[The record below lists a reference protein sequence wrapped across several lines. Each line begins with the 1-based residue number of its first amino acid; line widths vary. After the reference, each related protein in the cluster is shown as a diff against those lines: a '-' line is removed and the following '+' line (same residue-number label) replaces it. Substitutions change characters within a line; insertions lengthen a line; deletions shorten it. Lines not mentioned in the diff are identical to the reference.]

1 MTEDSLSHPTIK
13 IIVLAVLRQT
23 SDRRVAGVHSISRH
37 TPKAKPIVD
46 PTASLKSLPSPYSCS
61 HNFLSAHERKGFL
74 RGDLDALEAVRA
86 LVEAVVSRARG
97 VLLRGPEL
105 PNSVVAYP
113 EAELPD
119 RPSFGHDTEGVVKE
133 VLLALLATPLAPSK
147 SKASVAAPPGSPRA
161 LSAFHRASCSH
172 AWFENRLW

>member
-37 TPKAKPIVD
+37 TPKPIVD